1 MKTGLTATSE
11 SKFIFGPGEVFI
23 NFDEEHGVGTP
34 VGATRGD
41 ATFNLG
47 RVMRNI
53 EVAGTMGPVKGLTK
67 RETVTPTLQVQLME
81 ITAANLKSVIA
92 GAVEDE
98 DGNIVGGEIAEDSY
112 LDNVALV
119 AEDSA
124 GNDCILILYN
134 VLATSVEPVAFPGDR
149 TEALLNVTFT
159 AHFDPSTPAEEPWK
173 IIPVAEGS

>member
-1 MKTGLTATSE
+1 
-11 SKFIFGPGEVFI
+11 
-23 NFDEEHGVGTP
+23 
-34 VGATRGD
+34 
-41 ATFNLG
+41 
-47 RVMRNI
+47 MRNI

-119 AEDSA
+119 ARISA
-124 GNDCILILYN
+124 GNVVILILYK
-134 VLATSVEPVAFPGDR
+134 T
-149 TEALLNVTFT
+149 
-159 AHFDPSTPAEEPWK
+159 
-173 IIPVAEGS
+173 

>member
-23 NFDEEHGVGTP
+23 NFDEDYGTGTP

-53 EVAGTMGPVKGLTK
+53 EVAGTMGPVMGLTK
-67 RETVTPTLQVQLME
+67 RDTVTPTLQVQLME
-81 ITAANLKSVIA
+81 ITVDNLKSVIA

-134 VLATSVEPVAFPGDR
+134 VLATSVEPVSFPGDR
-149 TEALLNVTFT
+149 KEALLNVTFT
-159 AHFDPSTPAEEPWK
+159 AHFDPSTPDVEPWK
-173 IIPVAEGS
+173 IIPIPEGS